1 MSLIKQLWIAI
12 AIVMSLAFGG
22 SLVVSTLSAR
32 HYLEQQLYIKNLD
45 NASSLALSLS
55 QMPKDDVTVELQ
67 ISAQFDAGHYQLIRL
82 TRPDGEVMVE
92 RQFSSG
98 ELGAPQWFSDLIP
111 INVSAGVAQV
121 QDGWHQFGT
130 LTLESH
136 SRFAYAA
143 LWNATLQLLAWFAL
157 GGAVTGLIGTAILK
171 LITRPLGSIVAQA
184 EAMGGRRFI
193 TTPEPSTREFRSVVR
208 AMNALTER
216 VKNMLTE
223 ESARLEALRCKFQ
236 HDELT
241 GLVNRNQFLNL
252 LDAALTRED
261 TRAGGTLVIARF
273 TDLAEMNKQLGHA
286 NVDQLLQTIGK
297 RLHALTDTEAGL
309 EAGRL
314 NNTDFALLA
323 QGHTA
328 TEDIAAQLADA
339 LHTTLDA
346 TDTYAAVHLPV
357 GASDYHTGEARGQL
371 LARVDGALAAA
382 EQIGSHAIHCVTA
395 EQKVT
400 HPDLA
405 AWRTALTLALDGN
418 NMKLATFPVV
428 SSDGQLLHFETPVRM
443 FLDGDWQGA
452 GYFLPWAARLGLMSR
467 IDANVVKL
475 ALEHIAADSQPIG
488 INLSSES
495 LCDASFRGDLFA
507 LLHDNPAAAVRLWIE
522 LPEYGVL
529 RHLAEFRAL
538 CLALKPLGCKL
549 GIEHVGRQFNRI
561 GDLHDLGLDYIK
573 IDTSMIRGIDS
584 DTGNQSFLRGLCV
597 VAHAIGL
604 AVIAEGVTTEAEATA
619 LKALGLDGMTGAG
632 VHYP

>member
-67 ISAQFDAGHYQLIRL
+67 VAAQFDAGHYRLIRL
-82 TRPDGEVMVE
+82 TAPNGEAIVE
-92 RQFSSG
+92 REFSG
-98 ELGAPQWFSDLIP
+98 GDLGAPQWFANLIP
-111 INVSAGVAQV
+111 IDVRPGIAQV
-121 QDGWHQFGT
+121 QDGWRQFGT

-136 SRFAYAA
+136 SRFAYEA
-143 LWNATLQLLAWFAL
+143 LWNATLQLLLWFGL
-157 GGAVTGLIGTAILK
+157 GGAVTGLIGTGIIK
-171 LITRPLGSIVAQA
+171 LITRPLGSVVAQA

-193 TTPEPSTREFRSVVR
+193 TTPEPNTREFRSVVR

-223 ESARLEALRCKFQ
+223 ESARLEELRFKFQ

-252 LDAALTRED
+252 LDGALTRED
-261 TRAGGTLVIARF
+261 TRAGGTLAIARF
-273 TDLAEMNKQLGHA
+273 TDLADMNKRLGHA
-286 NVDQLLQTIGK
+286 GVDQLLQAIGK
-297 RLHALTDTEAGL
+297 RLHELTDTEAGL

-323 QGHTA
+323 QGDTA
-328 TEDIAAQLADA
+328 TETIASLLADA
-339 LHTTLDA
+339 LHSTLSA
-346 TDTYAAVHLPV
+346 TEAHAVAHLPI
-357 GASDYHTGEARGQL
+357 GASSYLAGEARGRL

-382 EQIGSHAIHCVTA
+382 EQTGSRAVHCVSADQKTA
-395 EQKVT
+395 

-405 AWRTALTLALDGN
+405 AWRAALTLALDGN

-428 SSDGQLLHFETPVRM
+428 SSEGQLLHFESPMRM
-443 FLDGDWQGA
+443 LLDGDWQGA

-467 IDANVVKL
+467 IDANVVRL
-475 ALEHIAADSQPIG
+475 ALERIVTDHHPIG
-488 INLSSES
+488 INLSPES
-495 LCDASFRGDLFA
+495 LCDATFRSDLFA
-507 LLHDNPAAAVRLWIE
+507 QLQSNPAAAARLWIE

-529 RHLAEFRAL
+529 RHLAEFRAM

-549 GIEHVGRQFNRI
+549 GIEHVGRQFSRI

-573 IDTSMIRGIDS
+573 IDTAMVRGIDE

-604 AVIAEGVTTEAEATA
+604 TVIAEGVTTDAETEA
-619 LKALGLDGMTGAG
+619 LKSLGLDGITGAG
-632 VHYP
+632 VRYP

>member
-12 AIVMSLAFGG
+12 AIVMSLSFGG

-55 QMPKDDVTVELQ
+55 QMPKDEVMVELQ
-67 ISAQFDAGHYQLIRL
+67 ISAQFDAGHYRLIRL
-82 TRPDGEVMVE
+82 TDPNGEVMVE
-92 RQFSSG
+92 RQYASG
-98 ELGAPQWFSDLIP
+98 ELGAPQWFADFIP
-111 INVSAGVAQV
+111 IEVRPGIAQV
-121 QDGWHQFGT
+121 QDGWRQFGT

-136 SRFAYAA
+136 SRFAYEA
-143 LWNATLQLLAWFAL
+143 LWNATLQLLAWFGL
-157 GGAVTGLIGTAILK
+157 GGALTGLIGTVILK
-171 LITRPLGSIVAQA
+171 LITRPLGRVVEQA

-193 TTPEPSTREFRSVVR
+193 TTPEPNTREFRSVVR

-223 ESARLEALRCKFQ
+223 ESARLEALRYRFQ

-252 LDAALTRED
+252 LDGALARED

-273 TDLAEMNKQLGHA
+273 TDLAEMNKHLGHA
-286 NVDQLLQTIGK
+286 GVDQLLQSIGK
-297 RLHALTDTEAGL
+297 RLHALTDMEAGL

-323 QGHTA
+323 EGDTG
-328 TEDIAAQLADA
+328 TEAMAARLAEA
-339 LHTTLDA
+339 LHTTLNA
-346 TDTYAAVHLPV
+346 SEAHAAVHLPV
-357 GASDYHTGEARGQL
+357 GASNYHAGEARGQL

-382 EQIGSHAIHCVTA
+382 EQSGSRAVHCVTA
-395 EQKVT
+395 EQKT
-400 HPDLA
+400 AHPDLA
-405 AWRTALTLALDGN
+405 AWRAALTLALDGN

-428 SSDGQLLHFETPVRM
+428 SVDGRLLHYETPMRM
-443 FLDGDWQGA
+443 QLDGDWQGA

-467 IDANVVKL
+467 IDATVVRL
-475 ALEHIAADSQPIG
+475 ALEHIAAEGQAIG
-488 INLSSES
+488 INLSPES
-495 LCDASFRGDLFA
+495 LCDAAFRGDLFA
-507 LLHDNPAAAVRLWIE
+507 LLQNNPAAAARLWVE

-549 GIEHVGRQFNRI
+549 GIEHVGRQFSRI

-573 IDTSMIRGIDS
+573 IDTSMVRGID
-584 DTGNQSFLRGLCV
+584 DDAGNQSFLRGLCV

-604 AVIAEGVTTEAEATA
+604 TVIAEGVATDAEAAT
-619 LKALGLDGMTGAG
+619 LKGLGLDGITGAG
-632 VHYP
+632 VRYP